1 MGIQHTDALLRC
13 VRRWFDQRTVSNVF
27 EPLLADHQREW
38 LDAPLSGRPWIA
50 VRTAAA
56 LLTAVVSVAPRALFL
71 TPTPPSM
78 TRRIVARMILF
89 VSVVTG
95 LTLIPFAIDF
105 RASPFVDGSAFP
117 PARFAEIMFWLLPSS
132 MLLAFPFAM
141 GFIVDGVRRSRTP
154 TPAER
159 VAFLRAAILGAVVMI
174 AFHGWIVPA
183 ANQQFRLTVMAEAN
197 RPPSR
202 GARELTTL
210 QLFQAPSLARADRI
224 DRREAIQR
232 EIHNRASFAVLPV
245 ILMWLR
251 WRALNRPSARWLLP
265 AWLAA
270 TVTFGA
276 YFVLRWNDARFES
289 ALNLEPGAGV
299 WVALAVLLLFGV
311 IRDRTIALFETEEAP
326 RNSAA

>member
-1 MGIQHTDALLRC
+1 MGTHHTDALLRL
-13 VRRWFDQRTVSNVF
+13 VRRWFDERTVTGVF

-38 LDAPLSGRPWIA
+38 LDAPLPRRSWIA
-50 VRTAAA
+50 VRTVMTFATAI
-56 LLTAVVSVAPRALFL
+56 LTLVPRAVFL

-105 RASPFVDGSAFP
+105 RASPFVGGSVFP

-159 VAFLRAAILGAVVMI
+159 VAFLRAAMLGVVVMI

-210 QLFQAPSLARADRI
+210 QLFQAPSLARADKI

-276 YFVLRWNDARFES
+276 YFVLRWNDARFE
-289 ALNLEPGAGV
+289 AVFNLVPGAGV
-299 WVALAVLLLFGV
+299 WVALAALLLFGV
-311 IRDRTIALFETEEAP
+311 IRDRAITMFETDEP
-326 RNSAA
+326 PHTSAA